1 MAREQEPD
9 WQPIS
14 ALALIAS
21 LIDGQ
26 LESGREQ
33 HEKLSKAA
41 VRRYALDDAT
51 VQSLLRVYG
60 DTNNDLWLYDEQ
72 LLRWTRQAL
81 TAAQRREVQ
90 RLRNQMAALHEVI
103 TQILALADELKTST
117 IDALLAKSDLEGRA
131 GMALP
136 RRRRELNP

>member
-1 MAREQEPD
+1 MAREREPD

-33 HEKLSKAA
+33 HEKLRKAA

-81 TAAQRREVQ
+81 TAAQRREVR
-90 RLRNQMAALHEVI
+90 RLRNQMAALHDVI
-103 TQILALADELKTST
+103 TQILTLADELKTST
-117 IDALLAKSDLEGRA
+117 IDALLAKSDLEVGLEWLSR
-131 GMALP
+131 G
-136 RRRRELNP
+136 ESG

>member
-1 MAREQEPD
+1 VAREREPD

-33 HEKLSKAA
+33 HEKLRKAA

-90 RLRNQMAALHEVI
+90 RLRNQMAALHDVI
-103 TQILALADELKTST
+103 TQILTLADELKTST
-117 IDALLAKSDLEGRA
+117 IDALLAKSDLEVGLEWLSR
-131 GMALP
+131 G
-136 RRRRELNP
+136 ESG

>member
-1 MAREQEPD
+1 MAREREPD

-33 HEKLSKAA
+33 HEKLRKAA

-90 RLRNQMAALHEVI
+90 RLRNQMAALHDVI
-103 TQILALADELKTST
+103 TQILTLADELKTST
-117 IDALLAKSDLEGRA
+117 IDALLAKSDLEVGLEWLSR
-131 GMALP
+131 G
-136 RRRRELNP
+136 ESG